1 MNGAIYIGIDLGGT
15 RIKAVA
21 LDQSLSI
28 LREHYEPTNDD
39 GAAGWKEAVKKS
51 VELLQTETG
60 AMTLAIGISAP
71 GLPAA
76 DQLSVACMPG
86 RLQGLEG
93 FQWSNWLGRPAFVL
107 NDAVAALMAEATLGA
122 AKGLQQVVLITLG
135 TGVGGAVLIDGK
147 PYQGAFNKAGHIGHM
162 VIDEQGDCDVTGMPG
177 SLEEC
182 IGNYS
187 MERRSGGRFSS
198 TQELLVAVDNGDE
211 YAKTVWL
218 LSVKRLAL
226 GLASVINILSPETI
240 VIGGGIAQAGNALFI
255 PLQDFLTRFEWCP
268 GNPPTPVVKAAFG
281 DLSGAIGAACFAI
294 RQHSATKEFA

>member
-1 MNGAIYIGIDLGGT
+1 MNGTIYIGVDLGGT

-21 LDQSLSI
+21 LDESFAI
-28 LREHYEPTNDD
+28 LREHFEPTNDD
-39 GAAGWKEAVKKS
+39 GAAGWKNAVKRS
-51 VELLQTETG
+51 IEQLQTETG
-60 AMTLAIGISAP
+60 IKAVAIGISAP

-93 FQWSNWLGRPAFVL
+93 FHWSSWLGQPAFVL

-122 AKGLQQVVLITLG
+122 AKDLQHAVLITLG

-162 VIDEQGDCDVTGMPG
+162 VIDENGDCDVTGMPG

-187 MERRSGGRFSS
+187 IERRSGGRFTS
-198 TQELLVAVDNGDE
+198 TQDLLHAAGNGDE
-211 YAKTVWL
+211 YAKSVWL
-218 LSVKRLAL
+218 LSVKRLAM
-226 GLASVINILSPETI
+226 GLASVINILSPEKI
-240 VIGGGIAQAGNALFI
+240 VIGGGIAQAGKALFL
-255 PLQDFLTRFEWCP
+255 PLQEFIARFEWCP
-268 GNPPTPVVKAAFG
+268 GNPPTPVVQAAFG

-294 RQHSATKEFA
+294 RQYPATKKIA